1 MLYTSG
7 CFIRQELSP
16 WTFKMALVSPL
27 PPLML
32 SLIVAYMGMEGNELG
47 DVWEHNEGMS
57 CVYRRGHIMQ
67 LVLGADKAKGGG
79 IIRCSAS
86 SEELFKA
93 VKASIKRVM
102 QSFFP
107 GELSSSCAH
116 ARAHADADAHKHR
129 QRFEPTS
136 AITVCHSLPSRD
148 LRT

>member
-1 MLYTSG
+1 MLHTSG

-16 WTFKMALVSPL
+16 WTFKIALVSPL

-32 SLIVAYMGMEGNELG
+32 SLIAVYMGMEGNERN

-93 VKASIKRVM
+93 AKASIKRVM

-107 GELSSSCAH
+107 GELPASFAYAH
-116 ARAHADADAHKHR
+116 AHKHR
-129 QRFEPTS
+129 YKHRS
-136 AITVCHSLPSRD
+136 HIRNHSLSSIA
-148 LRT
+148 LS